1 MQAFFHTA
9 HKSTWL
15 VRIQLGRLVGIR
27 INRLVVFFYL
37 FAVAYSGT
45 FRKCSRCSWNPMQWS
60 KCFYCYNCIE
70 LWLRISSQANSVC
83 FGGTPGSHSRNP
95 GWKSMT

>member
-45 FRKCSRCSWNPMQWS
+45 FRKCSRCSWNPMQ
-60 KCFYCYNCIE
+60 
-70 LWLRISSQANSVC
+70 
-83 FGGTPGSHSRNP
+83 
-95 GWKSMT
+95 